1 LSETQAL
8 ETVPVTLPPVLQG
21 AKNEEARIKAQQNA
35 LQRLFKLKPS
45 VLELVSKSTQQE
57 GAIPGQ
63 FRVTSTNEHLGKE
76 LKAVILIEPIEQR
89 ALYTK
94 GEFSQDAKLC
104 FSLDNFQPHAAA
116 KDPKAMYCEVCPF
129 GDSGWA
135 KWREAKKNGATGD
148 TLQALV
154 PPCKKYWHLFI
165 ANRLT
170 KVPYYFNVRGTS
182 VSAFESAMQNVAR
195 LFQNIIEKTKADNRA
210 NPENQQPLPESVS
223 DIIWKISFTMY
234 SHQPEKGGQ
243 YQVGFKDFGVMPL
256 EAQNEFGDMVKDFRE
271 HKAAGRVQTQVEAEQ
286 EIMEGEL
293 VETPATNEVETK
305 NSQIQ
310 I

>member
-1 LSETQAL
+1 MSETEAL
-8 ETVPVTLPPVLQG
+8 QPVTPALPPVL
-21 AKNEEARIKAQQNA
+21 ASNEEARLKAQQNA

-57 GAIPGQ
+57 GAISGQ

-76 LKAVILIEPIEQR
+76 LKAVILVEPVEQR
-89 ALYTK
+89 ALYRK
-94 GEFSQDAKLC
+94 GEFSQDAQLC
-104 FSLDNFQPHAAA
+104 FSLDNFQPHSAA
-116 KDPKAMYCEVCPF
+116 KDPKAMYCEVCSF

-135 KWREAKKNGATGD
+135 KWREAKKRGVTGD
-148 TLQALV
+148 ELSALV
-154 PPCKKYWHLFI
+154 PQCKKYWHLFI

-170 KVPYYFNVRGTS
+170 KVLYYFNVRGTS
-182 VSAFESAMQNVAR
+182 VSHFENAMQNMAR
-195 LFQNIIEKTKADNRA
+195 LFQQIIEKTKQDNRA
-210 NPENQQPLPESVS
+210 NPENAQPLPESVS

-243 YQVGFKDFGVMPL
+243 YQVGFKDFAVMPL
-256 EAQNEFGDMVKDFRE
+256 DAQEEFGKMAKDMTARRAEGK
-271 HKAAGRVQTQVEAEQ
+271 VQSQVEAEQ
-286 EIMEGEL
+286 ETVEGEL
-293 VETPATNEVETK
+293 VETQATSEVETK